1 MHGHLTYS
9 FAIHTKINA
18 ELSLNASWCER
29 SVTSREPSWLPQG
42 IQACCFACKTRAL
55 TMQKTEKRRQWH
67 FLKGFLSKVPC
78 KLHTTDPWIHRF
90 NAWCF
95 SEITQTFVT
104 WNKLELGWGT
114 HMNFRAGGWC
124 AWMGV
129 TQPEDCWQSFY
140 FSLPLV
146 TYTKTQ
152 SILPDVSCSVMP
164 TSYGRSYTL

>member
-1 MHGHLTYS
+1 MHRPLDTLI
-9 FAIHTKINA
+9 ATTQKLM
-18 ELSLNASWCER
+18 LSYLWMRADVKGAR
-29 SVTSREPSWLPQG
+29 DFKEPSWLPQG

-67 FLKGFLSKVPC
+67 FLKGFLSKVLC

-129 TQPEDCWQSFY
+129 TQPRLLAVILF
-140 FSLPLV
+140 FPTLV
-146 TYTKTQ
+146 TYTKTRVFCLTSVAQ
-152 SILPDVSCSVMP
+152 SCPHL
-164 TSYGRSYTL
+164 TWRSYTL